1 MANWFLCS
9 MGANLQP
16 EFNFAKARSAL
27 INLGEAYYSR
37 AIYTKPV
44 AMQSAHDF
52 LNALFILH
60 TELDAASL
68 KQQFNAIEQ
77 QLGRDRSDPLSAIKD
92 RPMDIDIIGQLTADH
107 SAAVWQ
113 QVPDYLASSS
123 AGLKQLYNQL
133 EAVQ

>member
-16 EFNFAKARSAL
+16 EQNFAKARSAL
-27 INLGEAYYSR
+27 LRIGEAYYSR

-44 AMQSAHDF
+44 AMTSTHDF

-60 TELDAASL
+60 TELDSVAL

-77 QLGRDRSDPLSAIKD
+77 QLGRDRSDPNSAIKD
-92 RPMDIDIIGQLTADH
+92 RPMDIDILGPLSVAEHMTT
-107 SAAVWQ
+107 WQ
-113 QVPDYLASSS
+113 QVPNYLQPAM
-123 AGLKQLYNQL
+123 AGLQQLFHQF
-133 EAVQ
+133 ETTQ

>member
-27 INLGEAYYSR
+27 ISLGEAYYSR

-44 AMQSAHDF
+44 AMQSSHDF
-52 LNALFILH
+52 LNALFILR
-60 TELDAASL
+60 TELDPVSL

-92 RPMDIDIIGQLTADH
+92 RPMDIDIIGQLNA
-107 SAAVWQ
+107 SQAAAVWQ
-113 QVPDYLASSS
+113 QVPDYLATTTAS
-123 AGLKQLYNQL
+123 LQQLYNQL
-133 EAVQ
+133 EAVP